1 MAKLGKRE
9 TGRTPKIM
17 KKAAMQ
23 KDGSI
28 VVKIERCSDQ
38 KIDPKACRVIFLLQ

>member
-17 KKAAMQ
+17 KKAVMQ
-23 KDGSI
+23 KDEPI
-28 VVKIERCSDQ
+28 VAKIERFTD
-38 KIDPKACRVIFLLQ
+38 AM